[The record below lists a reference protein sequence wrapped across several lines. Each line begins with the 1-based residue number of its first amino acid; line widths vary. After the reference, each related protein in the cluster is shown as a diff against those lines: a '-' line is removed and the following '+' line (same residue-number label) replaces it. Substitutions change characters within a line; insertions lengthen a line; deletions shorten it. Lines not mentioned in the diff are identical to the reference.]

1 LNRATS
7 TGKLLGMAAYSNYLG
22 KRIELHF
29 QAGDKELPAAGILV
43 ADSGRSVF
51 LEEQFM
57 CSGRMR
63 QFRWEIPYEC
73 LIRVAEPAPQ
83 A

>member
-1 LNRATS
+1 MNRNVRAGIFS
-7 TGKLLGMAAYSNYLG
+7 RMAAYSNYLG

-73 LIRVAEPAPQ
+73 VIRVAEPPPQ